1 MFATIRI
8 VLLNTSH
15 PGNIGSAARAM
26 KTMGLSR
33 LYLVQP
39 KSFPDDKATELAA
52 GADDILEN
60 VVITDSINEAVKD
73 CRLVIGASARERE
86 LTLPQLDPR
95 QCAQQLTQ
103 EGDQGEVALVF
114 GNERTGLTTEQLQS
128 CQYHVVIPAN
138 PDYNSLNLAAAV
150 QVLCY
155 EIRMSQSCAQLIEKP
170 HEDYATN
177 EEVERFYQH
186 LREVLLAIGFLNPKH
201 PKRLMPRLKRLFN
214 RVRLEQ
220 TEVNL
225 LRGILSMM
233 KKSISRI

>member
-1 MFATIRI
+1 MLGKIRI

-39 KSFPDDKATELAA
+39 KSFPDSKASELAA

-60 VVITDSINEAVKD
+60 ATIVNTIAEAVK
-73 CRLVIGASARERE
+73 CCHLVIGTSARERE
-86 LTLPQLDPR
+86 LTLPMLNPS
-95 QCAQQLTQ
+95 QCAKQLIEEMQQ
-103 EGDQGEVALVF
+103 GDVALVF
-114 GNERTGLTTEQLQS
+114 GNERTGLTTEEFEF

-138 PDYNSLNLAAAV
+138 PDYSSLNLAAAV

-155 EIRMSQSCAQLIEKP
+155 EIRKNTGFLELQEKT
-170 HEDYATN
+170 HDNYATS
-177 EEVERFYQH
+177 EEVELFYQH
-186 LREVLLAIGFLNPKH
+186 LHQVLITIGVLNPKA
-201 PKRLMPRLKRLFN
+201 PRRLMPRLKRLFN

-220 TEVNL
+220 MEVNL

-233 KKSISRI
+233 EKSLSKL